1 MMSFFKKLTI
11 KQKILLSALTVLLA
25 CDIGLLAK
33 KYLSKTSSLLL
44 AFPEE
49 LQVPASKL
57 TALNANAKS
66 KQAQSGYAYYRFT
79 EEQKRF
85 LDSYIERFGDASLSV
100 RIRIVRNE
108 EADADKAFMLGF
120 LFADDFTFRGALQKK
135 IEKRPLASLVVQNLS
150 EFALAFSIE
159 KDEMKNGK
167 NIPCG
172 FFVYAAVPSSIVSAE
187 IRSAAIGW
195 DKSAFVPLFAFA
207 PNGGVMH
214 ETPDEAD
221 FSGASLVFPSQNTDT
236 AVMPKIVAAFY
247 APEDWGT
254 AQNPV
259 KTELNAGGEKLT
271 IFRTNKVH
279 VSGSVKKTYAYDIPT
294 APLANP
300 FSTVSC
306 RDKINNIP
314 VLMMTRSDVKNEL
327 NAGGRIFAP
336 FRTDPG
342 LIISWPRAKWRT
354 SDYELFEW
362 DRFPGV
368 LFIDTKDFAVQD
380 DFFKRLAFFSEKM
393 GYRGTLLTD
402 EELESMHG
410 FNAHD
415 YSAASLAAFFTKTK
429 ADDFQLNERELL
441 LRDILLA
448 NGVITA
454 DGASFAA
461 GRGALIS
468 ISQESPEWLRNRYI
482 AHEGWHGIFFT
493 DENFRNAAAAVFYT
507 TDEASRDFL
516 EGYWHLHP
524 NLNYD
529 LNDEYLVHN
538 EFMAYIMQ
546 QNVSS
551 VAAYFVNLANW
562 TSVQK
567 EIPELAAHVRQTRG
581 ISFEDAAKVFDE
593 YAFDNWG
600 LSCGRVWL
608 IR

>member
-1 MMSFFKKLTI
+1 MMSFLKKLTI
-11 KQKILLSALTVLLA
+11 KQKILLSVLTVLLA

-33 KYLSKTSSLLL
+33 KYLSKTSSLSLV
-44 AFPEE
+44 FPEE
-49 LQVPASKL
+49 MQAPVLKL

-66 KQAQSGYAYYRFT
+66 KKARPGYAYYRFT
-79 EEQKRF
+79 DEQQRL
-85 LDSYIERFGDASLSV
+85 LDSYIQRFGDASLSV
-100 RIRIVRNE
+100 RMRIVHD
-108 EADADKAFMLGF
+108 EAAGADKAFMLGF
-120 LFADDFTFRGALQKK
+120 LFADDFTFRGRLRKE
-135 IEKRPLASLVVQNLS
+135 IERRPLASLVVQELS
-150 EFALAFSIE
+150 EFALAFSIG

-167 NIPCG
+167 SIPCG
-172 FFVYAAVPSSIVSAE
+172 FFVYSAAPASIIAAE
-187 IRSAAIGW
+187 IRSGAIGW
-195 DKSAFVPLFAFA
+195 DKSASIPLFVFA

-214 ETPDEAD
+214 ESPDEAD
-221 FSGASLVFPSQNTDT
+221 FSGASLVFPMHNTDT
-236 AVMPKIVAAFY
+236 AVMPKITAAFY
-247 APEDWGT
+247 APDDWGT

-271 IFRTNKVH
+271 IFRTNKTR
-279 VSGSVKKTYAYDIPT
+279 VSGSGNKTYAYDIPT
-294 APLANP
+294 AALANP
-300 FSTVSC
+300 FSTFSC
-306 RDKINNIP
+306 RDKIDNMP

-327 NAGGRIFAP
+327 NAGGKIFAP
-336 FRTDPG
+336 FKTDPG

-368 LFIDTKDFAVQD
+368 LIIDTKDFAMQN

-415 YSAASLAAFFTKTK
+415 YNASSLAAFFTKTK
-429 ADDFQLNERELL
+429 AENFQLNERELL
-441 LRDILLA
+441 LCDILLA

-567 EIPELAAHVRQTRG
+567 EIPKLAAHVRQTKG
-581 ISFEDAAKVFDE
+581 IPFEDAAKVFDE

>member
-1 MMSFFKKLTI
+1 MRES
-11 KQKILLSALTVLLA
+11 
-25 CDIGLLAK
+25 
-33 KYLSKTSSLLL
+33 
-44 AFPEE
+44 
-49 LQVPASKL
+49 
-57 TALNANAKS
+57 
-66 KQAQSGYAYYRFT
+66 
-79 EEQKRF
+79 
-85 LDSYIERFGDASLSV
+85 
-100 RIRIVRNE
+100 
-108 EADADKAFMLGF
+108 
-120 LFADDFTFRGALQKK
+120 
-135 IEKRPLASLVVQNLS
+135 
-150 EFALAFSIE
+150 
-159 KDEMKNGK
+159 
-167 NIPCG
+167 
-172 FFVYAAVPSSIVSAE
+172 
-187 IRSAAIGW
+187 
-195 DKSAFVPLFAFA
+195 
-207 PNGGVMH
+207 
-214 ETPDEAD
+214 PDEAD
-221 FSGASLVFPSQNTDT
+221 FSGASLVFPAQNTDT

-247 APEDWGT
+247 APDGWGT

-271 IFRTNKVH
+271 IFRTNKVR

-300 FSTVSC
+300 FSMFSC
-306 RDKINNIP
+306 SNKINNIP
-314 VLMMTRSDVKNEL
+314 VLMMTRSSIKNEL
-327 NAGGRIFAP
+327 NAGGKIFAP
-336 FRTDPG
+336 FKTDPG

-354 SDYELFEW
+354 GDYELFEW

-368 LFIDTKDFAVQD
+368 LIIDTKDFAVQD
-380 DFFKRLAFFSEKM
+380 DFFRRLAFFSEKM

-402 EELESMHG
+402 EALEGVHG

-415 YSAASLAAFFTKTK
+415 YSAASLAAFFTKAK
-429 ADDFQLNERELL
+429 ADDFPLNGRELL

-461 GRGALIS
+461 GQGALIS

-493 DENFRNAAAAVFYT
+493 DENFRNATAAVFYT

-516 EGYWHLHP
+516 AGYWHLHP

-562 TSVQK
+562 VPVQK
-567 EIPELAAHVRQTRG
+567 AIPSLAAYVRQTRG
-581 ISFEDAAKVFDE
+581 IPFEDAAKVFDE

>member
-11 KQKILLSALTVLLA
+11 KQKILLSALTVLLV

-49 LQVPASKL
+49 LQVPASRL

-100 RIRIVRNE
+100 RIRIARNE

-247 APEDWGT
+247 APENWGT

-271 IFRTNKVH
+271 IFRTNKVR
-279 VSGSVKKTYAYDIPT
+279 VSGSVKKNVCVRHT
-294 APLANP
+294 
-300 FSTVSC
+300 
-306 RDKINNIP
+306 
-314 VLMMTRSDVKNEL
+314 
-327 NAGGRIFAP
+327 
-336 FRTDPG
+336 
-342 LIISWPRAKWRT
+342 
-354 SDYELFEW
+354 
-362 DRFPGV
+362 
-368 LFIDTKDFAVQD
+368 
-380 DFFKRLAFFSEKM
+380 
-393 GYRGTLLTD
+393 
-402 EELESMHG
+402 
-410 FNAHD
+410 
-415 YSAASLAAFFTKTK
+415 
-429 ADDFQLNERELL
+429 
-441 LRDILLA
+441 
-448 NGVITA
+448 
-454 DGASFAA
+454 DGASCK
-461 GRGALIS
+461 S
-468 ISQESPEWLRNRYI
+468 
-482 AHEGWHGIFFT
+482 
-493 DENFRNAAAAVFYT
+493 
-507 TDEASRDFL
+507 
-516 EGYWHLHP
+516 
-524 NLNYD
+524 
-529 LNDEYLVHN
+529 
-538 EFMAYIMQ
+538 
-546 QNVSS
+546 
-551 VAAYFVNLANW
+551 
-562 TSVQK
+562 
-567 EIPELAAHVRQTRG
+567 
-581 ISFEDAAKVFDE
+581 VFDG
-593 YAFDNWG
+593 F
-600 LSCGRVWL
+600 LP
-608 IR
+608 